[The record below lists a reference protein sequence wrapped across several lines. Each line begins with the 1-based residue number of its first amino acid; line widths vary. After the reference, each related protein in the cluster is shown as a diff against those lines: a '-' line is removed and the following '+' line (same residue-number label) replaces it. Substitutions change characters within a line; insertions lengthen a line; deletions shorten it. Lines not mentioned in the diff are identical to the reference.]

1 MKNIIFILLLFLLI
15 NLTFSKRN
23 KNRTHLNKNKGIKNN
38 THRTILIR
46 TDLNKTELEKLLNN
60 NTLAINETLI
70 SEIDEEN
77 ENDTFADEFDIE
89 IEDEIDDNGTM
100 PHLVDFLVNKND
112 TSEAKSFLSINNRN
126 YEKKSKIG
134 IYLPLINLIILIYA
148 LIYLSKLEKNSKIVK
163 TYKFFDLDSKQQ
175 SLIIKNE

>member
-60 NTLAINETLI
+60 NTLAINERKMKMILLQT
-70 SEIDEEN
+70 
-77 ENDTFADEFDIE
+77 
-89 IEDEIDDNGTM
+89 
-100 PHLVDFLVNKND
+100 
-112 TSEAKSFLSINNRN
+112 
-126 YEKKSKIG
+126 
-134 IYLPLINLIILIYA
+134 NLI
-148 LIYLSKLEKNSKIVK
+148 
-163 TYKFFDLDSKQQ
+163 
-175 SLIIKNE
+175 